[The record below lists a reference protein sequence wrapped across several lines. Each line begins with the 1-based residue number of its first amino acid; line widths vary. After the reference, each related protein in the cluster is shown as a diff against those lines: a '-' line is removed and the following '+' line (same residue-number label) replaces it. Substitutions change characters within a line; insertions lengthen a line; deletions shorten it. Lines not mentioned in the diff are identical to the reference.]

1 MPSIK
6 PMKITV
12 LGFEPLSPISRSKAP
27 FILQKAKPRGANKG
41 LVPGTV
47 SGDRSGVS
55 ATFPSSTTSQRS
67 ILLLVDTASILR
79 AFAVS
84 TNYLLFRL
92 ARGGQYARARRASA
106 TLTTSTP
113 SSASSPI
120 PPKASAP
127 TLPSSPVAAAPRS
140 FPQLATNRAH
150 QRYGDAL
157 PGEPITPG
165 LAAGRHTE
173 GVPIH

>member
-1 MPSIK
+1 
-6 PMKITV
+6 
-12 LGFEPLSPISRSKAP
+12 
-27 FILQKAKPRGANKG
+27 
-41 LVPGTV
+41 
-47 SGDRSGVS
+47 
-55 ATFPSSTTSQRS
+55 
-67 ILLLVDTASILR
+67 
-79 AFAVS
+79 VS

-92 ARGGQYARARRASA
+92 SRGGQYACARRASA

-140 FPQLATNRAH
+140 FPQLATDRAH

-165 LAAGRHTE
+165 LAAGRHTV
-173 GVPIH
+173 GVPIQTSYGFDQAGEAPRAFGTAHT